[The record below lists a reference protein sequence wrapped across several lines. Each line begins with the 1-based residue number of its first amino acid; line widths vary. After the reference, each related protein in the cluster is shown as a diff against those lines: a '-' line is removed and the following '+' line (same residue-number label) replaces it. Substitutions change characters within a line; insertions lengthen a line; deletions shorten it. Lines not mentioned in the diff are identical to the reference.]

1 MPDSHISHDPH
12 PIPRPT
18 RSGRRRLGPAR
29 SAAALLAAALAGT
42 MLGGPAFAA
51 PSDGPTGPVPPAGDT
66 TSAGTSRI
74 VTLITGDRVVVGPDG
89 RATGLIPAE
98 GRRHIPI
105 RMLPG
110 ENGTLVLPLDVLDAV
125 ADGTLDSRLFN
136 TAELTRPEYEGIDGL
151 PVIVLYE
158 EDGAGAREAVHAEVD
173 AEARTEFDT
182 IDAEALTLTEETAP
196 PVWEALTVE
205 AGDEETVGAE
215 LAPGVRAVTLDGVRQ
230 TLLDQST
237 GQIGVPA
244 ARELGLDG
252 EGVTIAVLDTGVD
265 ATHPDLADRVVKQ
278 VNFTDAPDVGD
289 LDGHGTH
296 VASIAAGTGA
306 KSDGR
311 FTGVAPGADI
321 LDVKVLDDDGF
332 GLDSEIIEGM
342 EWAVE
347 QGADIINMSLGDYTD
362 MTIDPMEEAVNRL
375 SAGSDS
381 LFVIAA
387 GNDGTGR
394 GRLGSPGTADAALT
408 VGAVDRD
415 DTVADFSSSGPRL
428 RDGALK
434 PDVTAPG
441 VDIAAAA
448 AQGSMLEERVEPVED
463 GYIALSGTSMAS
475 PHVAGAAALLA
486 QARPELTAEQIKA
499 VLMGSAVGLADTPA
513 HRQGSGRIDIER
525 ALATDVIVESGSV
538 SFGAATWPHEE
549 ADPITREMVY
559 RNLGEE
565 DVTLEL
571 TTEEIGPEGEPAPE
585 GMFSLSEETIT
596 VPAGGTAAVEVT
608 ADPRPG
614 GDVTGVYSLFVTAT
628 GDGQEVRTAGMLYRE
643 PRMYEVRVDHRSSDG
658 EPTAL
663 WDTVAFD
670 PFTYEMEFLLPDP
683 DSADGSVGVAR
694 VPEGD
699 WLVDTMLFPE
709 YDENWEPV
717 TDGEDPELS
726 WLLHPAWK
734 MNEETDGSVLTH
746 SAADLPPVN
755 LSVYDRRAE
764 GELFSAALEL
774 RIQRDED
781 GEPWEDSLSWGAY
794 LPMNDFTVRLGQT
807 GEVGDGVE
815 ATGTLAAHW
824 SRPSEDVEYQILLSE
839 EGRLPT
845 EVTRHF
851 ERRDFARITTR
862 LGSPA
867 RSADRTATV
876 FTMPEGSEGGFGRP
890 LELPTTVEVNVA
902 GDAER
907 WMQELW
913 EWDEEDNWSE
923 YRTPYRARPAGSK
936 HSETIQVGVFGPN
949 PGAGGFVRDGDLIL
963 GELVP
968 LADGRGHH
976 GSSPVDSA
984 RTTLYRNGEVLID
997 EEEQVDY
1004 TVLEVP
1010 AEAADYRLETSL
1022 NRAETPYGVVSSR
1035 VETAHTFH
1043 SAAPPEGESVEL
1055 PISAVRYQPKLA
1067 LDSTAKA
1074 GKKIKV
1080 PLTVVGA
1087 AAGKNTQTLRIEV
1100 SLDGGNTWK
1109 TAKVTGKATDK
1120 KDNRSFTVHNPP
1132 AGGTVSLR
1140 AHLTDTDGNTT
1151 EQTIIDAWRTR

>member
-1 MPDSHISHDPH
+1 M
-12 PIPRPT
+12 
-18 RSGRRRLGPAR
+18 GPAR

-66 TSAGTSRI
+66 ASAGTSRI

-98 GRRHIPI
+98 GRKHIPI

-125 ADGTLDSRLFN
+125 ADGTLDRRLFD

-158 EDGAGAREAVHAEVD
+158 EDGAGAREALHAEVD
-173 AEARTEFDT
+173 AEARTELDT
-182 IDAEALTLTEETAP
+182 IDAEALTLTEETVP

-205 AGDEETVGAE
+205 AGDDETVGAE

-230 TLLDQST
+230 TLLDSST
-237 GQIGVPA
+237 GRIGVPA

-289 LDGHGTH
+289 LFGHGTH

-311 FTGVAPGADI
+311 FTGVAPGAGV

-332 GLDSEIIEGM
+332 GFDSEIIEGM

-347 QGADIINMSLGDYTD
+347 QGADVINMSLGGYAG

-375 SAGSDS
+375 SAESDS

-394 GRLGSPGTADAALT
+394 GRMNTPGSADAALT

-415 DTVADFSSSGPRL
+415 DAVADFSSSGPRL

-448 AQGSMLEERVEPVED
+448 AQGSLLEEWEEPVEE
-463 GYIALSGTSMAS
+463 GYLAISGTSMAA

-486 QARPELTAEQIKA
+486 QARPELTGEQIKA
-499 VLMGSAVGLADTPA
+499 LLMGSAVGLADTPA

-549 ADPITREMVY
+549 AEPITREVVY

-571 TTEEIGPEGEPAPE
+571 TTEASGPEGEPAPE
-585 GMFSLSEETIT
+585 GMFSISEGTVT
-596 VPAGGTAAVEVT
+596 VPAGGTAGVELT
-608 ADPRPG
+608 ADPRVEAG
-614 GDVTGVYSLFVTAT
+614 GIGVYSLFVTAA

-643 PRMYEVRVDHRSSDG
+643 PRMYELRVDHRSSDG
-658 EPTAL
+658 EPTQR
-663 WDTVAFD
+663 WDTLVLD
-670 PFTYEMEFLLPDP
+670 PHTYEMEFLFPDP
-683 DSADGSVGVAR
+683 ESGDGNIGVAR
-694 VPEGD
+694 VPEGE
-699 WLVDTMLFPE
+699 WLVDTLMFPE
-709 YDENWEPV
+709 FDEDWEPV
-717 TDGEDPELS
+717 DNGQDAEFA
-726 WLLHPAWK
+726 WLAHPAWK
-734 MNEETDGSVLTH
+734 MNEETEGSVLTH
-746 SAADLPPVN
+746 SAADVPPVN
-755 LSVYDRRAE
+755 LTVHDRRAE
-764 GELFSAALEL
+764 GDLLVGTL
-774 RIQRDED
+774 DIRIPVEED
-781 GEPWEDSLSWGAY
+781 GDPWENGISWSTI
-794 LPMNDFTVRLGQT
+794 LPLEGFPVRMGQT
-807 GEVGDGVE
+807 GEAGSGMEITGLVG
-815 ATGTLAAHW
+815 AHW
-824 SRPSEDVEYQILLSE
+824 FRPSLDTEYQVALRE

-845 EVTRHF
+845 DLTRHF
-851 ERRDFARITTR
+851 GRRDFARITTR

-867 RSADRTATV
+867 ADRRGALSTV
-876 FTMPEGSEGGFGRP
+876 PEEYGISLGWFRD
-890 LELPTTVEVNVA
+890 LPTTVEVNVA
-902 GDAER
+902 GDTEK
-907 WMQELW
+907 WSQELW
-913 EWDEEDNWSE
+913 EWDEEDNWSS
-923 YRTPYRARPAGSK
+923 YTTPYRSRPAGSK
-936 HSETIQVGVFGPN
+936 HDETIQVGVFGPN
-949 PGAGGFVRDGDLIL
+949 PGAGGFVRHGDLIL
-963 GELVP
+963 GELAP
-968 LADGRGHH
+968 LADGRGNH
-976 GSSPVDSA
+976 GFTSIDAA

-997 EEEQVDY
+997 EEEPVDH

-1022 NRAETPYGVVSSR
+1022 SRAETPYGVVSSR

-1043 SAAPPEGESVEL
+1043 SAAPPEGEETQL
-1055 PISAVRYQPKLA
+1055 PISAVRYQPELA

-1087 AAGKNTQTLRIEV
+1087 AAGKNTETLRIEV

-1120 KDNRSFTVHNPP
+1120 KDNRSFTVHNPT
-1132 AGGTVSLR
+1132 AGGSVSLR

>member
-1 MPDSHISHDPH
+1 M
-12 PIPRPT
+12 
-18 RSGRRRLGPAR
+18 GPAR
-29 SAAALLAAALAGT
+29 SAAALLAGALTGT

-51 PSDGPTGPVPPAGDT
+51 PPDGPAGDT
-66 TSAGTSRI
+66 ASAGTSRI

-98 GRRHIPI
+98 GRKHIPI

-110 ENGTLVLPLDVLDAV
+110 ENGTLVLPLDVVGAV
-125 ADGTLDSRLFN
+125 ADGTLDRRLFD
-136 TAELTRPEYEGIDGL
+136 TAELTRPEYDAIDGL

-158 EDGAGAREAVHAEVD
+158 EGRDGGEEARETLHAEVD
-173 AEARTEFDT
+173 AEARTELDT
-182 IDAEALTLTEETAP
+182 IDAEALTLAEETVP

-244 ARELGLDG
+244 VRELGLDG

-289 LDGHGTH
+289 LFGHGTH

-306 KSDGR
+306 KSEGR
-311 FTGVAPGADI
+311 FTGVAPGADV

-332 GLDSEIIEGM
+332 GFDSEIIEGM

-347 QGADIINMSLGDYTD
+347 QGADIINMSLGGYAG

-415 DTVADFSSSGPRL
+415 DAVADFSSSGPRL

-441 VDIAAAA
+441 VGIAAAA
-448 AQGSMLEERVEPVED
+448 AQGSLLERWEEPVEE
-463 GYIALSGTSMAS
+463 GYLAISGTSMAS

-559 RNLGEE
+559 RNLGTE
-565 DVTLEL
+565 DITLEL
-571 TTEEIGPEGEPAPE
+571 TTEEIGPENGPAPE

-608 ADPRPG
+608 ADPRVEAG
-614 GDVTGVYSLFVTAT
+614 GIGVYSLFVTAT

-643 PRMYEVRVDHRSSDG
+643 PRMYELRVDHRSSDG
-658 EPTAL
+658 EPTDL
-663 WDTVAFD
+663 WDTIAVD
-670 PFTYEMEFLLPDP
+670 PFTYEMELLLPDP
-683 DSADGSVGVAR
+683 DSGDGNIGVAR
-694 VPEGD
+694 VPEGE
-699 WLVDTMLFPE
+699 WLVDTLMLPE
-709 YDENWEPV
+709 FDENGEPV
-717 TDGEDPELS
+717 DDGRTPELS

-734 MNEETDGSVLTH
+734 VNEETEGSVLTH
-746 SAADLPPVN
+746 SAADFSAVDLTVH
-755 LSVYDRRAE
+755 DRRAL
-764 GELFSAALEL
+764 GDLLTATLEL
-774 RIQRDED
+774 VIQRDED
-781 GEPWEDSLSWGAY
+781 GDTWEDVHSWGAI
-794 LPMNDFTVRLGQT
+794 LPLDGFSVRLGQT

-815 ATGTLAAHW
+815 ATGKVGAHW
-824 SRPSEDVEYQILLSE
+824 TLPSLETEYQAFLSE

-845 EVTRHF
+845 DLTRHF
-851 ERRDFARITTR
+851 GRRDFARITTR
-862 LGSPA
+862 VGSPA
-867 RSADRTATV
+867 PGREGALSTL
-876 FTMPEGSEGGFGRP
+876 PEGFGFGVGWFR
-890 LELPTTVEVNVA
+890 ELPTTVEVNVA

-907 WMQELW
+907 WMQEVW
-913 EWDEEDNWSE
+913 EWDEEDNWSS
-923 YRTPYRARPAGSK
+923 YTTPYRARPAGSK
-936 HSETIQVGVFGPN
+936 HSETLQVGVFGPN
-949 PGAGGFVRDGDLIL
+949 PGAGSFVRDGDLIL

-968 LADGRGHH
+968 LADGRGNH
-976 GSSPVDSA
+976 GFTSFDSA
-984 RTTLYRNGEVLID
+984 RTTLYRDGEVLID
-997 EEEQVDY
+997 EEEPVDY

-1022 NRAETPYGVVSSR
+1022 SRAETPYGMVSSR
-1035 VETAHTFH
+1035 VETAHTFR
-1043 SAAPPEGESVEL
+1043 SAAPPEGEETQL

-1087 AAGKNTQTLRIEV
+1087 AAGKNTETLRIEV

-1109 TAKVTGKATDK
+1109 TTKVTGKAGDK

-1132 AGGTVSLR
+1132 AGGSVSLR
-1140 AHLTDTDGNTT
+1140 AHLTDREGNTT